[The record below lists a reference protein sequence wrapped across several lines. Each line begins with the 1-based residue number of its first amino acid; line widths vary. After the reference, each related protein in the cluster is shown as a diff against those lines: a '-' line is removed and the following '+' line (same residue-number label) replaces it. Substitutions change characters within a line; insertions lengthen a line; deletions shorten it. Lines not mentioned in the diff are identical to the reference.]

1 MAQISSNGSSR
12 FVFIFAVQQFK
23 RRHQQGRFQADQ
35 GVHPPD
41 VVRLVGIGQVSAIPR
56 HQDTAPVQGG
66 EGHLMQEK
74 AREGWPSL
82 CPGHAT
88 CDKRNVSRLG
98 MSARSTISP
107 GTADRSRRGSAAPV
121 GTYASLNWR
130 SGVWT
135 FCGLAA
141 ASEGILSESP
151 APWSMIAALA
161 QSPARILMRT
171 VFSTERQARD

>member
-1 MAQISSNGSSR
+1 M
-12 FVFIFAVQQFK
+12 
-23 RRHQQGRFQADQ
+23 
-35 GVHPPD
+35 PE
-41 VVRLVGIGQVSAIPR
+41 LVGIGQVSAIPR

-151 APWSMIAALA
+151 APWSMIARPGAITSQNPYAYRFLD
-161 QSPARILMRT
+161 RT
-171 VFSTERQARD
+171 AGEGLTVVGRQPMQPFQWLGVCLGFTHPG